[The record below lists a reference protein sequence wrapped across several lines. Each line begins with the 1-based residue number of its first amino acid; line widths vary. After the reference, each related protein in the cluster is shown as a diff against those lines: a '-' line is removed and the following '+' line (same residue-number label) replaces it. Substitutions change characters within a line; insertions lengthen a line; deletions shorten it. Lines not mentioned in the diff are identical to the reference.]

1 MAITLS
7 RKKAEVEDS
16 IEDVAKALREAADG
30 LSQDAETA
38 VAQAAEAVRKAADVL
53 ATVKINQL
61 ERNGA
66 KLTKEEIDAIRQP
79 IIDKYESES
88 TPYYSTTR
96 LWDDG
101 IVGMTETREA
111 LALGIAMSLNQPI
124 PDQKYGVFRM

>member
-53 ATVKINQL
+53 ATK
-61 ERNGA
+61 A
-66 KLTKEEIDAIRQP
+66 KPQAKELAAKAVQEVREHPIASAAAALTAAA
-79 IIDKYESES
+79 
-88 TPYYSTTR
+88 
-96 LWDDG
+96 
-101 IVGMTETREA
+101 A
-111 LALGIAMSLNQPI
+111 LISLLATARG
-124 PDQKYGVFRM
+124 KGKHA